1 MSNHHTDYDK
11 PTIGWSRFVSFTF
24 ILPPN
29 TFMLTSN
36 SIFDF
41 IPCARNDLYNYTHTK
56 TSVLYILLK
65 KYMGCL
71 ISRVVEDLY
80 PWLDA
85 VHLPICI
92 GIDRWWHYDM
102 GTVFTS
108 SVPCV
113 GFHHADSP
121 HKVQVI
127 WSLELCYQLE
137 QVDENSRVAV
147 DPRCHD
153 TKVMSLHYISYAHT
167 YRISTTFSLKPRQ
180 VYFVNSMFT
189 TQTLCVNRIYITE
202 SKLIIQIT
210 SKQSVWFITSYM
222 LNTSEGDLRAHIIA
236 KTRRPSAHLHLPEH
250 YIFFFDKHKTVPRPT
265 ALRPRQKLPPF
276 LRWQLQMHLSIK
288 SIVFEVRW
296 ILFPSPINNI
306 PPSVLIMALPQVE

>member
-1 MSNHHTDYDK
+1 
-11 PTIGWSRFVSFTF
+11 
-24 ILPPN
+24 
-29 TFMLTSN
+29 
-36 SIFDF
+36 
-41 IPCARNDLYNYTHTK
+41 
-56 TSVLYILLK
+56 
-65 KYMGCL
+65 MGCL
-71 ISRVVEDLY
+71 ISWVVEDLY

-121 HKVQVI
+121 RKVQVI

-137 QVDENSRVAV
+137 QVVENSRVAV

-153 TKVMSLHYISYAHT
+153 TKVTSLQYISYAHT
-167 YRISTTFSLKPRQ
+167 YRNSTTFSLKPRQ

-189 TQTLCVNRIYITE
+189 TQTLCVNIIYITE
-202 SKLIIQIT
+202 NKLIIQIT
-210 SKQSVWFITSYM
+210 SKQSVWFVTSYM

-236 KTRRPSAHLHLPEH
+236 KIRDRLHIWGLN
-250 YIFFFDKHKTVPRPT
+250 ITFF
-265 ALRPRQKLPPF
+265 L
-276 LRWQLQMHLSIK
+276 W
-288 SIVFEVRW
+288 
-296 ILFPSPINNI
+296 
-306 PPSVLIMALPQVE
+306 